1 MKTSYTAQCEKFRKK
16 VLAKGKKAT
25 IKEKPTTLEQLAR
38 KREQERLRRATI
50 QQHVTDEQKQEKYD
64 KKKEYHQWLRNNGM
78 NARGYVRKNYNIMVD
93 TPSLPKNSPLYH
105 STPFYVL
112 RELPHDLVMEAR
124 KIEELL
130 FAREVVGGWHRYGGN
145 KGVNFGYQVCGGGG
159 YACKEE
165 GRSGTIKACTRLD
178 HMDAPCDRDR
188 LWKFVANVLNTVYGE
203 DGWYKQAVAIA
214 EKLNAENKIDRC
226 IPGTPI
232 SGIWIT
238 SKTKEEA
245 VHIDTNVVG
254 PTFVFSVF
262 EGADP
267 VYLNVS
273 SQDGTKNR
281 KATLSCQILA
291 GNWAK
296 VPHCNSNTKRS
307 NKKRRSWTLYTDY
320 HIFSRLYWDLEDGKI
335 HCKKCQALCGFNFHP
350 LKKFN
355 V

>member
-16 VLAKGKKAT
+16 VLAKGNKAT
-25 IKEKPTTLEQLAR
+25 IRQQPTTLERLAR
-38 KREQERLRRATI
+38 KRENERVRRERM
-50 QQHVTDEQKQEKYD
+50 QQHVTDEEKEEKYD
-64 KKKEYHQWLRNNGM
+64 NKKEYHQWLRNNGM
-78 NARGYVRKNYNIMVD
+78 NARGYVRKYKNKIMVD
-93 TPSLPKNSPLYH
+93 TPSLPKDCPLYH

-112 RELPHDLVMEAR
+112 RELPHDLVMRAR
-124 KIEELL
+124 EIEDLL

-145 KGVNFGYQVCGGGG
+145 KGVNFGYQICGGSG
-159 YACKEE
+159 YACKKD

-178 HMDAPCDRDR
+178 HKDAPCDREK
-188 LWKFVANVLNTVYGE
+188 LWTFVADVLNTVYGE

-214 EKLNAENKIDRC
+214 QKLEAENKTARC

-238 SKTKEEA
+238 SETKEEA

-262 EGADP
+262 EGDDP

-273 SQDGTKNR
+273 SQDGRKNR

-291 GNWAK
+291 GDWAK
-296 VPHCNSNTKRS
+296 VPHCNSNTQES
-307 NKKRRSWTLYTDY
+307 NQNRRSWTLYTDY
-320 HIFSRLYWDLEDGKI
+320 HIFSRLYWDLKDGKI
-335 HCKKCQALCGFNFHP
+335 HCKKCQALCGFDFE
-350 LKKFN
+350 